1 MIVILYVNKVK
12 VTNRNPSVEIKNN
25 EEGQYVSEWRF

>member
-12 VTNRNPSVEIKNN
+12 QS
-25 EEGQYVSEWRF
+25 SECDNYLPNFSGNTRSNQPME